1 MYIIELLYIILCKL
15 APSGCSFLS
24 SLPAGA
30 RIHLELQL
38 DSDNEGIEKDLFEIA
53 QHMLEWEDKL
63 CVHLGLT
70 KVDIHD
76 IKAMYSGNPSLQR

>member
-1 MYIIELLYIILCKL
+1 M
-15 APSGCSFLS
+15 
-24 SLPAGA
+24 SLPASA
-30 RIHLELQL
+30 RIHLEMQL
-38 DSDNEGIEKDLFEIA
+38 DSDNEGIEKDLSEIA
-53 QHMLEWEDKL
+53 QHMLEWEEEL

>member
-1 MYIIELLYIILCKL
+1 ML
-15 APSGCSFLS
+15 AGSSFLS

-38 DSDNEGIEKDLFEIA
+38 DSDNEGVEKDLSEIA
-53 QHMLEWEDKL
+53 QHMLGWEEKL
-63 CVHLGLT
+63 CVHLRLT

-76 IKAMYSGNPSLQR
+76 IKATYSGNPPLQR